1 MNPKDSI
8 ERGLDA
14 AFAFDSIS
22 QIPEAV
28 DIEALLAGEPDA
40 MDYERVGEL
49 IGQTTGRLAV
59 KRTVGQITPGGFAEQ
74 TVGYTI
80 GGALGREGGRL
91 VLQVIENE
99 RGETVDVE
107 IDVEEDAMDTE
118 SENID
123 VDTDE
128 TSVLDD
134 EEGDDETGEQ

>member
-99 RGETVDVE
+99 RGETVAVE

>member
-22 QIPEAV
+22 QISEAV